1 MTKVFLGWTDWFILK
16 MYLLHWSVWTKLVVF
31 SDRLATGQAWQ
42 EGINCYLSAGLMAE
56 VDPNSDEVP
65 ERSRLEDI
73 KYYTSLF
80 LGSTA
85 IICVFAF
92 LFLIPF
98 ILDPDP
104 WQAMSFCMGRLTVAG
119 QAVARVVLLRYSS
132 ATRYGSPTHPRGTMR
147 ATPWWRR

>member
-1 MTKVFLGWTDWFILK
+1 
-16 MYLLHWSVWTKLVVF
+16 
-31 SDRLATGQAWQ
+31 
-42 EGINCYLSAGLMAE
+42 MAE

-98 ILDPDP
+98 ILDPAISTMVHSFVEDP
-104 WQAMSFCMGRLTVAG
+104 VHCKVSVNTEMKSYVN
-119 QAVARVVLLRYSS
+119 V
-132 ATRYGSPTHPRGTMR
+132 
-147 ATPWWRR
+147 